1 MDFHIFLAWIPPIS
15 SWSRHPA
22 TKNQE
27 VMQEFVQSHLVST
40 LNPIHEAGSC
50 ENAPIEGFQK
60 PHSKH
65 KYISWYVTVFKEGWL
80 SVYSLY
86 GVIMELYG
94 VIWSYMELSS
104 YPVINISLTATCR
117 PLGHWAW
124 DHPWGDVFGSPLGR
138 LKFQQ
143 DSMAIKC
150 FFFLNEVYIN
160 L

>member
-65 KYISWYVTVFKEGWL
+65 KYISWYVTVFKEWWL
-80 SVYSLY
+80 SVFLVYMELSWSY
-86 GVIMELYG
+86 MELYG
-94 VIWSYMELSS
+94 VIQLSS
-104 YPVINISLTATCR
+104 YQHFVDRNMSSTG
-117 PLGHWAW
+117 PLGL
-124 DHPWGDVFGSPLGR
+124 GSSLRWCLWVTIGPAQVSAR
-138 LKFQQ
+138 L
-143 DSMAIKC
+143 
-150 FFFLNEVYIN
+150 NGH
-160 L
+160 

>member
-94 VIWSYMELSS
+94 VIWSY
-104 YPVINISLTATCR
+104 PVIQLSTFRWPQHVVHWATGLGII
-117 PLGHWAW
+117 PEVMSLGHHWAGSSFSKTQW
-124 DHPWGDVFGSPLGR
+124 PLNVVFF
-138 LKFQQ
+138 KK
-143 DSMAIKC
+143 I
-150 FFFLNEVYIN
+150 EVYIN